1 MVSKSLKEEEA
12 ALHPQI
18 IHLSS
23 TLLATVGSA
32 KPLGACCEPWCR
44 LERPS
49 SGHSSSSSGCRE
61 YHLNSSRG
69 LIVLELI
76 YFFSHWVFQSQITGI
91 WLGAFR
97 AFSAGCSC
105 PVPSILGHEGRC
117 FPAPRAVTR
126 SQWFSLG
133 CLFFL
138 LT

>member
-76 YFFSHWVFQSQITGI
+76 YFFSHCVFQSQITMI
-91 WLGAFR
+91 WL
-97 AFSAGCSC
+97 
-105 PVPSILGHEGRC
+105 
-117 FPAPRAVTR
+117 
-126 SQWFSLG
+126 
-133 CLFFL
+133 FL
-138 LT
+138 LAAPALCPAFWDMREDASQLPELLPGARGSAWAVCFFS